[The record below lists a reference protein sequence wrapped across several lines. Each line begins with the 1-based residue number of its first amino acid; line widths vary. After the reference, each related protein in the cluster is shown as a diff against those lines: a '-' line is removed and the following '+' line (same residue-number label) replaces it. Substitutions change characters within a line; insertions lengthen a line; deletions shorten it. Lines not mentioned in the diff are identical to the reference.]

1 MAWFQT
7 CKLISLQSSFKRKIV
22 QTTLKWARTTLL
34 RVTST
39 SQRFHLIWSSSWK
52 EENYKDLTIAS
63 WLRNLPNPTST
74 PEIFQ
79 AICMIQLISI
89 SQAAQHFQKSLVAKA
104 TNHCNNM
111 IYRRA
116 SDCQTRPARRL
127 EPTSMPHKRFLALV
141 RCQILLR
148 TVTLIWM

>member
-7 CKLISLQSSFKRKIV
+7 CKLTSLQSSFKRKIV
-22 QTTLKWARTTLL
+22 EMTLRWARTTLL
-34 RVTST
+34 RVTLT

-52 EENYKDLTIAS
+52 EENCKDLTIVS

-79 AICMIQLISI
+79 QIYMIQLTSM
-89 SQAAQHFQKSLVAKA
+89 SQAAQHSQKSLAAQAISKCSSMS
-104 TNHCNNM
+104 HW
-111 IYRRA
+111 RA
-116 SDCQTRPARRL
+116 SACQTRQARRL
-127 EPTSMPHKRFLALV
+127 ETTSIHHKRFLALV
-141 RCQILLR
+141 RCQILSR